1 MVDLSDMMTVRTY
14 SDVIE
19 AVRTTYDPKLGLS
32 PQGIIEMRMRIK
44 ERAMQIGCY
53 EDACTLIEQ
62 YSRTHQNC
70 NYQQLILQECET
82 DRRGNLLCTTRNFL
96 TVMNYDP
103 YYSSLRLNEMSM
115 RYEREDKDGKVR
127 QWTEADDAASR
138 GYIESEYNIYSVKK
152 HDDALTCLFNGRP
165 YHPIK
170 RVIEDLKWDGVDRIE
185 HILTKWMKA
194 EDSAYTREVSR
205 LIFAGGINRLYKPGC
220 KFEDMAVLLGK
231 QGDGKSSF
239 IRFLALE
246 DKFFTE
252 LKTIEGKEAL
262 EVINGAWIVEV
273 SELLALT
280 KIKDQEAVKS
290 FLSSQVDK
298 YRAAYGRYTQEIP
311 RTCAFIGTTNRYQ
324 FITDKTGGRR
334 FYPVHC
340 HSIGYDLFDEEQEC
354 REYIKQCWA
363 EAYAKRDTKFMA
375 PYASRSAKDII
386 EERQQSATEDD
397 IRVGL
402 IQAYLD
408 KTNRDRVCTGL
419 LWEEALG
426 ITNRPP
432 ERADQTQIG
441 LIMQDVK
448 GWSRCN
454 YRVDFGRYGKQRH
467 WKKERNVPTEDGP
480 TYETPNDFT
489 PY

>member
-14 SDVIE
+14 SDVID
-19 AVRTTYDPKLGLS
+19 AIRTTYDQTLGLS
-32 PQGIIEMRMRIK
+32 PQSIIEMRMRIK
-44 ERAMQIGCY
+44 ARAKEIGCY
-53 EDACTLIEQ
+53 EDACLLIDQ
-62 YSRTHQNC
+62 YTRTYEEC
-70 NYQQLILQECET
+70 NFERMILQEGET
-82 DRRGNLLCTTRNFL
+82 DRRGNLLCTMGNFL
-96 TVMNYDP
+96 TVMHYDP
-103 YYSSLRLNEMSM
+103 YYKSLRLNEMSM
-115 RYEREDKDGKVR
+115 RYEHERDGKIVS
-127 QWTEADDAASR
+127 WTDTDDAASR
-138 GYIESEYNIYSVKK
+138 GYIEHKYKLYNVKK
-152 HDDALTCLFNGRP
+152 HDDALSCLFGQRA

-170 RVIEDLKWDGVDRIE
+170 QVIEGLKWDGVDRIE

-194 EDSAYTREVSR
+194 ENSMYTREVSR

-231 QGDGKSSF
+231 QGNGKSSF
-239 IRFLALE
+239 VRFLALE

-280 KIKDQEAVKS
+280 KTKEQEAVKS
-290 FLSSQVDK
+290 FLSTQVDK
-298 YRAAYGRYTQEIP
+298 YRAAYARHTREFP
-311 RTCAFIGTTNRYQ
+311 RSCAFVGTTNRYQ

-340 HSIGYDLFDEEQEC
+340 HSTGYDLFDKEQEC

-363 EAYAKRDTKFMA
+363 EAYAKKDTAFMA
-375 PYASRSAKDII
+375 PYASKTAKSVI
-386 EERQQSATEDD
+386 EEQQYGATEDD

-402 IQAYLD
+402 VQAYLE
-408 KTNRDRVCTGL
+408 KTNRDRVCTGM

-441 LIMQDVK
+441 LIMQDIP
-448 GWSRCN
+448 GWIRCN
-454 YRVDFGRYGKQRH
+454 YKADFGRYGKQRH
-467 WKKERNVPTEDGP
+467 WKKDHAAHVEDAQ